1 MGNVGR
7 ANSARLIPG
16 MLCTPSAL
24 RRSPEPPELLGA
36 PQGTTRA
43 PWAPHGTTGA
53 KCKRY

>member
-43 PWAPHGTTGA
+43 PWGPHGTTGA
-53 KCKRY
+53 KCKRC